1 MAGVLNR
8 EGAAEQADEPDAAV
22 GATAP
27 TAVPSLRSARGIGR
41 PLADALET
49 LMGSFQIRILMD
61 LFSAHCL
68 TQTTPSDQVIRV
80 PSEDRVPFFVAKS
93 RA

>member
-8 EGAAEQADEPDAAV
+8 QGAAEQADEPDAAV

-49 LMGSFQIRILMD
+49 IMASFQIRILMD
-61 LFSAHCL
+61 LFQL
-68 TQTTPSDQVIRV
+68 TALPKRHRPTR
-80 PSEDRVPFFVAKS
+80 
-93 RA
+93 